1 MGVTDDFSFNGTMY
15 RCFLEQRYRE
25 SIYKKPIAEIRK
37 PFDLIHLNIAKSS
50 LTTNTARNAREEHAT
65 FTTRGRTKGLRRVQE
80 HEVVCYL
87 RKSYEKKVK
96 TTNYN
101 RVKP

>member
-1 MGVTDDFSFNGTMY
+1 MTFHSTE
-15 RCFLEQRYRE
+15 RCIVVFLNKDIEKVH
-25 SIYKKPIAEIRK
+25 IKKPIAEIRK

-96 TTNYN
+96 TTNYK

>member
-1 MGVTDDFSFNGTMY
+1 MTFHSTE
-15 RCFLEQRYRE
+15 RCIVVFLNKDIEKVHF
-25 SIYKKPIAEIRK
+25 KKPIAEIRK

-96 TTNYN
+96 TTNYK